1 MHFLF
6 TTLHRCTMLMAR
18 AVLLAASLLAGIGIV
33 DPGLLHAV
41 APASDGPRETVLR
54 GEVVETACFV
64 IGARRGEGHK
74 QCALMG
80 VRSGESLGVLDD
92 QTKLLFVM
100 VPDLTAG
107 PEPNPLVPY
116 VAQKVEVRGVTVERG
131 GINGIM
137 IRQVKAMNPPAKR

>member
-6 TTLHRCTMLMAR
+6 TTLHRCTTRTAR
-18 AVLLAASLLAGIGIV
+18 VSLLAGFLLAGIGIA
-33 DPGLLHAV
+33 DPKLHHAATA
-41 APASDGPRETVLR
+41 APDGPRETVLR

-80 VRSGESLGVLDD
+80 ARAGESLGVLDE
-92 QTKLLFVM
+92 QTKLLFVV

-107 PEPNPLVPY
+107 AEPNPLLPY
-116 VAQKVEVRGVTVERG
+116 VAQKVEARGVTVERG

-137 IRQVKAMNPPAKR
+137 IRHVKAMNPPAKR